1 MVASGWESCGVT
13 NKGTG
18 ALRRDDPDLAA
29 CEAERL
35 TTRGM
40 SRA

>member
-1 MVASGWESCGVT
+1 MT
-13 NKGTG
+13 
-18 ALRRDDPDLAA
+18 A

-40 SRA
+40 LELNSGNCGALTRVLRNRSP